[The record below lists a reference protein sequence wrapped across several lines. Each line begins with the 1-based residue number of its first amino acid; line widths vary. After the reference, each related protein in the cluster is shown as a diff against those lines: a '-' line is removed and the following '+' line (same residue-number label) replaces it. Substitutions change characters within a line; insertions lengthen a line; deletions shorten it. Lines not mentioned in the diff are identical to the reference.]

1 MLLAENTPLQFRDEV
16 IAATPGGEKLRDCIQ
31 CGTCGGSCPNGVE
44 MDARPRNIFSMISA
58 GLREDVLSSN
68 TPWLC
73 VSCYLCTSRCPQEI
87 PITDLMYTL
96 KNMSYRQGYT
106 SEDAPQLAR
115 TFAGLIRKYG
125 RSFEFGLASRYYL
138 SQKPVSLLKMGPLGM
153 LMFKR
158 GRMSLLPKR
167 IRNIEQLN
175 AILDRAQEL
184 GGAA

>member
-1 MLLAENTPLQFRDEV
+1 MQTETNPLQFREEV
-16 IAATPGGEKLRDCIQ
+16 IAATPAGEKLRDCIQ

-44 MDARPRNIFSMISA
+44 MDARPRNIFAMIQA
-58 GLREDVLSSN
+58 GMREEVLSSN

-96 KNMSYRQGYT
+96 KNLSYREGYT

-115 TFAGLIRKYG
+115 TFASLIEKYG
-125 RSFEFGLASRYYL
+125 RSFELGLASRYYL
-138 SQKPVSLLKMGPLGM
+138 ANKPTSLLRMGPLGM

-158 GRMSLLPKR
+158 GRMSLRPKQ
-167 IRNIEQLN
+167 IRDIAQLK
-175 AILDRAQEL
+175 AILGRARAL